1 MNASQP
7 NITSQSSGLMRRGH
21 SRRGSGQAVAAII
34 KDIAFPA
41 NLMRRTHTI
50 MKFAALIEYTPDA
63 AKIAAVRPQHR
74 EYLKGLLD
82 TGRLAISGPFAGDG
96 GGLLVYEAES
106 MEEAEAL

>member
-1 MNASQP
+1 
-7 NITSQSSGLMRRGH
+7 
-21 SRRGSGQAVAAII
+21 
-34 KDIAFPA
+34 
-41 NLMRRTHTI
+41 MRRTHTI

-106 MEEAEAL
+106 MEEAEALLSNDPFAKAGVFASWKIQAWKVIMANPRLFPA